1 MWARAVIFFFFS
13 LKKDPSGLVSCFFK
27 QIYLFMWY
35 SKEYDPIQAGS
46 IDGHGTVPH
55 DNAIKRAM
63 NTHCKYNLI

>member
-1 MWARAVIFFFFS
+1 
-13 LKKDPSGLVSCFFK
+13 
-27 QIYLFMWY
+27 MWY